1 MPSPTR
7 VQRIAERIREELS
20 EMLLRDLSDPRLKA
34 VYVTDVRVDREL
46 SFADVFLSALE
57 GESRAREIMQGVSS
71 AAGFI
76 RKELASR
83 VELRSFPRLR
93 FHWDPTPESA
103 DRIERMLVE
112 LRHHS
117 REDLQ
122 ASGST
127 KDQAG

>member
-1 MPSPTR
+1 VPSPTR
-7 VQRIAERIREELS
+7 VQRIAERIKEEFS

-57 GESRAREIMQGVSS
+57 GESRSQEIMEGVSS
-71 AAGFI
+71 ASGFI

-83 VELRSFPRLR
+83 VALRSFPRLR

-117 REDLQ
+117 REDSRVAGL
-122 ASGST
+122 T
-127 KDQAG
+127 KDGAE

>member
-1 MPSPTR
+1 

-57 GESRAREIMQGVSS
+57 GESRSREIMDGVSS
-71 AAGFI
+71 ASGFI
-76 RKELASR
+76 RRELSSR
-83 VELRSFPRLR
+83 VALRSFPRLR

-103 DRIERMLVE
+103 DRIERKLVE
-112 LRHHS
+112 LRRDS
-117 REDLQ
+117 REN
-122 ASGST
+122 S
-127 KDQAG
+127 

>member
-57 GESRAREIMQGVSS
+57 GESHAQEIMEGVSS

-112 LRHHS
+112 LRRDS
-117 REDLQ
+117 REDAQ
-122 ASGST
+122 PSGST
-127 KDQAG
+127 KDHAG

>member
-7 VQRIAERIREELS
+7 VQRIAERIKEEFS

-57 GESRAREIMQGVSS
+57 GESRSQEIMAGVSS
-71 AAGFI
+71 ASGFI

-83 VELRSFPRLR
+83 VALRSFPRLR

-112 LRHHS
+112 LRRDS
-117 REDLQ
+117 QGDSPAAGL
-122 ASGST
+122 T
-127 KDQAG
+127 KDHGE

>member
-1 MPSPTR
+1 
-7 VQRIAERIREELS
+7 VQRIADRIREEFS
-20 EMLLRDLSDPRLKA
+20 EMLLRDLNDPRLKA

-57 GESRAREIMQGVSS
+57 GEARAQEIMEGVSS

-112 LRHHS
+112 LRHDS
-117 REDLQ
+117 RDDSRDDSQGAGL
-122 ASGST
+122 T
-127 KDQAG
+127 KDRAG

>member
-20 EMLLRDLSDPRLKA
+20 EMLLRHLSDPRLKD
-34 VYVTDVRVDREL
+34 VFVTDVLVDREL

-57 GESRAREIMQGVSS
+57 GEARSQEIMDGVSS
-71 AAGFI
+71 ASGYI

-93 FHWDPTPESA
+93 FHWDPTPENA

-112 LRHHS
+112 LRDDS
-117 REDLQ
+117 QGD
-122 ASGST
+122 S
-127 KDQAG
+127 

>member
-1 MPSPTR
+1 
-7 VQRIAERIREELS
+7 VQRIADRIREEFS
-20 EMLLRDLSDPRLKA
+20 EMLLRELNDPRLKA

-57 GESRAREIMQGVSS
+57 GESRAQEIMEGVSS

-112 LRHHS
+112 LRRDS
-117 REDLQ
+117 REDAQ
-122 ASGST
+122 PSGST
-127 KDQAG
+127 KDHAG